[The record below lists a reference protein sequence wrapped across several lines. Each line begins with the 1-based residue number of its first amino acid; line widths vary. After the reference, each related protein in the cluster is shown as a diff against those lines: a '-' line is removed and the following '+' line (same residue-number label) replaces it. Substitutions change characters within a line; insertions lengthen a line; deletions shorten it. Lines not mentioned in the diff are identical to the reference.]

1 MAKDLP
7 YFKFF
12 CSEWNDGDIT
22 LESYESQGLFVN
34 ICSYYWSNNCEVTLA
49 KLKKKF
55 KQDDLIDSLISEGIF
70 KVEGDDVVISFLIEQ
85 LGERDTLS
93 SQNSVNAKKRWDK
106 IREDKR
112 LKCESNATAS
122 KPQCESGTESMQYRE
137 EKRREEEIREE
148 KKIEESKKAK
158 AFDLF
163 WSKYPKK
170 VAKDKCKIKFIKLS
184 KDDIN
189 KIIKTI
195 DGFIT
200 YKPFDTYTHPNPM
213 TYLNQSRWND
223 EKEVKVIERTKQ
235 EIYEEELAK
244 VLKDKYK

>member
-106 IREDKR
+106 IREEKR

-137 EKRREEEIREE
+137 EKKREE
-148 KKIEESKKAK
+148 KKREDKPPTAFSFYNSLIELGATKQLSNEWLAIRKVKKATNSETAFK
-158 AFDLF
+158 AFKTQVEKTKATVNEILELC
-163 WSKYPKK
+163 
-170 VAKDKCKIKFIKLS
+170 V
-184 KDDIN
+184 IN
-189 KIIKTI
+189 SWK
-195 DGFIT
+195 GYNCEW
-200 YKPFDTYTHPNPM
+200 YKPEP
-213 TYLNQSRWND
+213 SKA
-223 EKEVKVIERTKQ
+223 E
-235 EIYEEELAK
+235 
-244 VLKDKYK
+244 YKRPKINFN

>member
-1 MAKDLP
+1 MDKLQW
-7 YFKFF
+7 FKFSYADWRMGKIQKCPEVTQARF
-12 CSEWNDGDIT
+12 MNLCCLYWSKESN
-22 LESYESQGLFVN
+22 LSYEDAEIEIEKEHLDILLS
-34 ICSYYWSNNCEVTLA
+34 
-49 KLKKKF
+49 KKIIEQNDEFIIIKF
-55 KQDDLIDSLISEGIF
+55 LDEQLEGIAETS
-70 KVEGDDVVISFLIEQ
+70 KGKSKA
-85 LGERDTLS
+85 
-93 SQNSVNAKKRWDK
+93 AKARWDK
-106 IREDKR
+106 YREDK
-112 LKCESNATAS
+112 ESKEQKSTDAMHVHTDAMQNNA
-122 KPQCESGTESMQYRE
+122 
-137 EKRREEEIREE
+137 EKSRGEEIREE
-148 KKIEESKKAK
+148 KRREESKKAK